1 MKKILTGI
9 QSTGIPHLGNILG
22 AINPIIELSKNTNDY
37 KTFAFIAD
45 LHSLTTI
52 KNGTDR
58 RNYVNSIA
66 ATFIALGYEM
76 KYNFLYRQSK
86 IPQITELNWYL
97 NCFTPYPTLANAH
110 SFKDKSNNLA
120 DVNAG
125 LFTYPVLMAS
135 DILLFN
141 ADIVPVGKDQKQ
153 HLEITR
159 DIAQKVNKNYGR
171 KIFTLPE
178 ALINKNVMIIP
189 GTDGRKMS
197 KSYNN
202 FINIF
207 AAEKELQKQIN
218 KIVTPVK
225 TLEEP
230 KDYENCIIFKI
241 YSLLANE
248 NDIENMKQNYI
259 NGNYGFSH
267 AKREL
272 LGLILEKYKNERF
285 SYNILISDQNF
296 IEDILLINEEKV
308 KQIAEQKINE
318 LREVLGF

>member
-1 MKKILTGI
+1 MIKILTGI

-22 AINPIIELSKNTNDY
+22 AINPIIELSKNNNF

-52 KNGTDR
+52 KNATDR
-58 RNYVNSIA
+58 RNYVNSVA
-66 ATFIALGYEM
+66 ASFITLGYDM
-76 KYNFLYRQSK
+76 KNNYLYRQSK

-97 NCFTPYPTLANAH
+97 NCFTPYSLLNKSH
-110 SFKDKSNNLA
+110 SFKDKSDNLK
-120 DVNAG
+120 DINAG
-125 LFTYPVLMAS
+125 LFTYPVLMTS
-135 DILLFN
+135 DILLFDAN
-141 ADIVPVGKDQKQ
+141 IVPVGKDQKQ

-159 DIAQKVNKNYGR
+159 DIAQKFNKNYY

-178 ALINKNVMIIP
+178 PLINENVMIIP

-197 KSYNN
+197 KSYDN

-207 AAEKELQKQIN
+207 ASEKDLQKQIN
-218 KIVTPVK
+218 KIITPVK

-230 KDYENCIIFKI
+230 KDYKNCIIFKI
-241 YSLLANE
+241 YSLLANDVQI
-248 NDIENMKQNYI
+248 NTIKQNYI

-272 LGLILEKYKNERF
+272 LELILEKYKEQRYIFN
-285 SYNILISDQNF
+285 NLINDTNS
-296 IEDILLINEEKV
+296 IEETLLINEEKV
-308 KQIAEQKINE
+308 KQIAQVKINE
-318 LREVLGF
+318 VKEVLGF